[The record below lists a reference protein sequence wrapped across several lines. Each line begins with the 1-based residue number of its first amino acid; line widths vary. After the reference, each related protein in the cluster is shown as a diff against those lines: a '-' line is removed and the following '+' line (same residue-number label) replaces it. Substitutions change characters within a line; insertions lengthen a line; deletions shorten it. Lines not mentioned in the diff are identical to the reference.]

1 MGLGGRG
8 GGGLVSSLLRIDCW
22 VVGRGLV
29 ARACGL
35 WLSGIVVERNHR
47 CWVGCVGGSGFEH
60 GRCLGLIRIGA
71 ARFWFGGAWLS
82 VGDQ

>member
-60 GRCLGLIRIGA
+60 GGV
-71 ARFWFGGAWLS
+71 W
-82 VGDQ
+82 V